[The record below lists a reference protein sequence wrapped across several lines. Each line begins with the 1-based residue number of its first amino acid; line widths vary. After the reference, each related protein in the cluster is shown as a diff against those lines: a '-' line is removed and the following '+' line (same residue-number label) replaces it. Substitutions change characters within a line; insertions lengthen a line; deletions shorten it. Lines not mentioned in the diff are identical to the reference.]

1 MYFFYEFLGLIIVI
15 FSPII
20 ILFRVISGKED
31 PKRFIEKFCIY
42 SNKISN
48 KKQSGYMELALV
60 KSQA

>member
-48 KKQSGYMELALV
+48 KKTIWIHGASVGEIAR
-60 KSQA
+60 